1 MQLLTSNSNTRFAGE
16 NLPDEV
22 KKRPLVILESPFAG
36 KDMDERRENVEYAK
50 LCLRDSIFEQG
61 ESPMASHVIYNYP
74 VTNDDIP
81 AERAEGIAA
90 GLAWGRVA
98 DKTVC
103 YIDRGYSRG
112 VAYGIKN
119 AMEQGRPVEL
129 RSLALPKVNHVATDE
144 ELLKI
149 RQPFN
154 VFA

>member
-1 MQLLTSNSNTRFAGE
+1 MQRLNVIRFAGE
-16 NLPDEV
+16 NLPDTVE
-22 KKRPLVILESPFAG
+22 KRPLVILESPFAG
-36 KDMDERRENVEYAK
+36 KNMNERRENVAYAK
-50 LCLRDSIFEQG
+50 DCLRDSIFKHG

-74 VTNDDIP
+74 VTDDDIP
-81 AERAEGIAA
+81 KERAEGIAA

-119 AMEQGRPVEL
+119 AMEQNRPVEI
-129 RSLALPKVNHVATDE
+129 RSLSKPETNHVATDE
-144 ELLKI
+144 ELLRI
-149 RQPFN
+149 RKPFN